1 MKSLYAALFVL
12 VLSPLGAFADIIY
25 PDGNVPSPEPY
36 EIRKIGRGINNLVTA
51 PIEIP
56 KAVFDIGQ
64 QEGVLS
70 PAQFSVG
77 LVRGP
82 VNMFLRWGQAVNDI
96 GYWHDNDEKPM
107 LHLEPPFL
115 GIFDLVPG
123 GPSQFSWETLDTPA
137 ARMDTPKPPSWR

>member
-1 MKSLYAALFVL
+1 MKNMHAALFVL
-12 VLSPLGAFADIIY
+12 VLLPLGAFADIIY
-25 PDGNVPSPEPY
+25 PDGHAPSSEPY
-36 EIRKIGRGINNLVTA
+36 EIRKIGRGLNNLVTA

-82 VNMFLRWGQAVNDI
+82 VNMFLRWGQAANGLV
-96 GYWHDNDEKPM
+96 YWGDNLEKPM
-107 LHLEPPFL
+107 LHLEPQYL
-115 GIFDLVPG
+115 GIFDAVPG
-123 GPSQFSWETLDTPA
+123 WQSQFSWDTLDTA
-137 ARMDTPKPPSWR
+137 ASRMDTPKTPSWR